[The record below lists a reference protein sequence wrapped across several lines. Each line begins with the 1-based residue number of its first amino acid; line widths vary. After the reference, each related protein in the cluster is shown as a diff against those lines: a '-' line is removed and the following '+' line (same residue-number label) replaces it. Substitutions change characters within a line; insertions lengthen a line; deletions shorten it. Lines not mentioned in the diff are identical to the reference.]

1 MTNEESQTS
10 SGLLEALQPLFWSF
24 GTSSAINKTKSRSAI
39 KSPTFTP
46 TGNFHWV
53 HIYNPNQSNKSCSGS
68 TSADRRLSTGSGS
81 PSNFQLCSPSYP
93 LQPTCIL
100 THPHRPFSAFPA
112 QRNTTA
118 FHRQTSKLISSTCP
132 LFSQPLG
139 SLPLQLLM
147 TVLSAL

>member
-100 THPHRPFSAFPA
+100 THPTDLSLLSQHKETRLLFTDKHQNLFFQPA
-112 QRNTTA
+112 HC
-118 FHRQTSKLISSTCP
+118 FL
-132 LFSQPLG
+132 
-139 SLPLQLLM
+139 SLW
-147 TVLSAL
+147 ALCLCSL